1 MIMKIDLC
9 RYLIIRTDSFGE
21 KFVMYA
27 DYYNEK
33 CWSEK
38 FISVIDLRKDMVTF
52 DGVNWVEIE

>member
-27 DYYNEK
+27 DYFDKK

-38 FISVIDLRKDMVTF
+38 FISVIDLKKDITTF
-52 DGVNWVEIE
+52 DGVNWREIE